1 MRKEAAIA
9 LVEKA
14 QQNKNSWNYA
24 TWQMKIDLIYD
35 MRHDGSGAFGGFSEE
50 DKEDAVI
57 AVLESSRSKEEFWKI
72 MKGLEE
78 PDEDI
83 GREMILLD
91 DLVDFSQQD
100 KLNNLRNIKFRI

>member
-1 MRKEAAIA
+1 M
-9 LVEKA
+9 VEKV

-57 AVLESSRSKEEFWKI
+57 VVLESSI
-72 MKGLEE
+72 
-78 PDEDI
+78 
-83 GREMILLD
+83 
-91 DLVDFSQQD
+91 VDFCRGQARHD
-100 KLNNLRNIKFRI
+100 KIGHHLDVLNPQ

>member
-1 MRKEAAIA
+1 
-9 LVEKA
+9 
-14 QQNKNSWNYA
+14 
-24 TWQMKIDLIYD
+24 MKIDLIYD